1 MNPRPHDS
9 GRDATRRLPLCL
21 AAAAVSGAMLWFGTG
36 LHPEWWLT
44 WIATLPVLLL
54 VPRVS
59 WWVAY
64 GMASLG
70 WAIGQL
76 NEWRYM
82 RLVDVPLAEA
92 LMVVIVPA
100 LVFGLAV
107 ILWRN
112 LVLHGALIRAV
123 VAFASTWVVFEFA
136 LQRLSPHSTF
146 GSLAYSQV
154 NCLPIL
160 QVASLGGVAAISFL
174 LFLIPGTL
182 AGLAAQTGT
191 RAQKLAL
198 SSGVALLLVA
208 AVAWGVWRL
217 EAGLMQRGNAPRVMV
232 GLVSSDLPPNLVP
245 RLPAVK
251 ARLFAQ
257 YAAQADQ
264 LISRGAQVVIV
275 PEKIARVF
283 DPSIAIV
290 DGPIG
295 AAARNGGVV
304 VIGVARFTPSAK
316 LNEARVYAFGRLQA
330 TYEKHH
336 MLPAF
341 ESDMLPGTTR
351 TILSEPSGAWGVE
364 ICKDM
369 DFPALSRQYG
379 NDGAGLVLVPAWD
392 FVADGWL
399 HDRMAVVRGVESGF
413 TIARAAKQGLLTI
426 SDDRG
431 RVLAEQRSDSADFA
445 TLLAAAPV
453 WHEVTLYDRWGD
465 RFAWLNVLAFVVT
478 ALSAFMPLFR
488 RTAQPALPME
498 L

>member
-1 MNPRPHDS
+1 MNPRLNDS
-9 GRDATRRLPLCL
+9 SPDATGKAPFCL
-21 AAAAVSGAMLWFGTG
+21 AAVAVSSAMLWFGTG
-36 LHPEWWLT
+36 LHPVWWLM

-54 VPRVS
+54 APRVT
-59 WWVAY
+59 WGIAW
-64 GMASLG
+64 GMASLP

-82 RLVDVPLAEA
+82 RLVDVPLAIE
-92 LMVVIVPA
+92 LEVVIVPA

-112 LVLHGALIRAV
+112 LVLRGALIRAV

-136 LQRLSPHSTF
+136 LQRLSPHSTY
-146 GSLAYSQV
+146 GSIAYSQV

-160 QVASLGGVAAISFL
+160 QVASLGGVAAINCL
-174 LFLIPGTL
+174 LFLVPGTL
-182 AGLAAQTGT
+182 AALTARTGT
-191 RAQKLAL
+191 RAQKLVL
-198 SSGVALLLVA
+198 GSSVALLLVA
-208 AVAWGVWRL
+208 DVVWGAWRL
-217 EAGLMQRGNAPRVMV
+217 EAAPMRGGNAPRVMV
-232 GLVSSDLPPNLVP
+232 GLVSSDLPQNLVP
-245 RLPAVK
+245 SLPAAK
-251 ARLFAQ
+251 ELLFTQ

-264 LISRGAQVVIV
+264 LISHGAQVVIV

-295 AAARNGGVV
+295 AAARDGAVV
-304 VIGVARFTPSAK
+304 VIGVARFTSSAK
-316 LNEARVYAFGRLQA
+316 LNEARVYALGRLQA

-351 TILSEPSGAWGVE
+351 TILSEPSGSWGVE

-392 FVADGWL
+392 FVVDGWL

-413 TIARAAKQGLLTI
+413 TIARAAKQGLLTV

-431 RVLAEQRSDSADFA
+431 RVLAEQRSDAADFA

-453 WHEVTLYDRWGD
+453 WHDVTLYDRWGD
-465 RFAWLNVLAFVVT
+465 WFAWLNVLAFVVT
-478 ALSAFMPLFR
+478 ALTALITPFREAARSAS
-488 RTAQPALPME
+488 PMAS
-498 L
+498 